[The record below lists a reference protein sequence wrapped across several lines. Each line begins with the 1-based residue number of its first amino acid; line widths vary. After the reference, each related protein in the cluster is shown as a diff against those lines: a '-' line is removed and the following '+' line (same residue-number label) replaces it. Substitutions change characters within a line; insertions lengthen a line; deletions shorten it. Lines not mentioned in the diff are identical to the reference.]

1 VVVDDVENDL
11 DPRAM
16 QRLHHVAKFVERA
29 KWIRSGAVSVMRPE
43 KRQGLISP
51 IIAETRRTILLVEG
65 KNRQKLDGADTE
77 VL

>member
-1 VVVDDVENDL
+1 MTSI
-11 DPRAM
+11 PARCSAF
-16 QRLHHVAKFVERA
+16 HHVAKFVERA
-29 KWIRSGAVSVMRPE
+29 KWIRSGAVSVMRRE
-43 KRQGLISP
+43 KRQGLISL